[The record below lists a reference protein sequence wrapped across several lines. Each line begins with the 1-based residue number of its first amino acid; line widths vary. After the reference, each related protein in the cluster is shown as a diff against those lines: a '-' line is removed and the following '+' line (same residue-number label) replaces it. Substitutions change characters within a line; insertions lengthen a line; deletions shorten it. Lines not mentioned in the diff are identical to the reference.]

1 MKRQNYGQKDD
12 FMFFIDANIFLE
24 VMLSDKRNEE
34 CKELFARIHKNQIKA
49 ATSDFIV
56 YTCLIQIENKSS
68 EAKMIDF
75 VLFLDNMPG
84 IEVCSP
90 SYGTLYSAF
99 GIMKKYGLDFD
110 DALVVATMK
119 SSGIKEI
126 MSFDGHFDK
135 INEIKRVEPKDIN

>member
-1 MKRQNYGQKDD
+1 
-12 FMFFIDANIFLE
+12 MFFIDANIFLE

-68 EAKMIDF
+68 AEKMIDF
-75 VLFLDNMPG
+75 VLFLDNMES

-90 SYGTLYSAF
+90 SYETLYSAF

-110 DALVVATMK
+110 DALVAAVMK

-126 MSFDGHFDK
+126 VSFDRHFDK
-135 INEIKRVEPKDIN
+135 VGDIKRIEPKDI